1 MVGKAV
7 EAGKVS
13 AADVAAMVFEAVRQR
28 RFYIYSHPKALASVQ
43 ARLEDVML
51 ARNPSDPFAA
61 KPEIGAEL
69 RAALRAKA

>member
-1 MVGKAV
+1 M
-7 EAGKVS
+7 S
-13 AADVAAMVFEAVRQR
+13 PRWSSTRVRQK

-43 ARLEDVML
+43 TRLEDVML

-69 RAALRAKA
+69 RAALRAEGLRCLRRHPDRRT